1 MKRFDVI
8 GFGALNVDKLYRV
21 NKIAGPEEEG
31 FIKGFE
37 EACGGSAAN
46 TIVGLA
52 RLGCKVGF
60 IGKVAKDREGKMLL
74 EDFRRE
80 GVNTGGIIQAKMGR
94 SGVVMG
100 FVDEKGE
107 RALYVDPG
115 VNDIISIEE
124 IDTKYVRQ
132 TRFLHLTSFVGEK
145 SFETQKR
152 LVESLPA
159 DVKVSLDP
167 GELYACKGLETL
179 TPLLKRCFVVM
190 PNSRELALLTGEDD
204 YEKGAKALLEL
215 GVKIVAV
222 KLGSQGCYVTDEQ
235 KSQHIETF
243 KVRVV
248 DTTGAGDAFCAGF
261 LYGLLNNKSL
271 HECGRLGNFVAS
283 RCVMKMGARAGLPR
297 LEELKALFQV
307 VD

>member
-8 GFGALNVDKLYRV
+8 GFGALNVDKLYKV

-80 GVNTGGIIQAKMGR
+80 GVNTKGIIRAEAGR
-94 SGVVMG
+94 SGTVMG
-100 FVDEKGE
+100 FVDERGE

-115 VNDIISIEE
+115 VNDTISFEE
-124 IDTKYVRQ
+124 IDMGYACQAK
-132 TRFLHLTSFVGEK
+132 FIHLTSFVGEK
-145 SFETQKR
+145 SFEAQKR
-152 LVESLPA
+152 LVENLPE

-167 GELYACKGLETL
+167 GELYARKGIKALN
-179 TPLLKRCFVVM
+179 PVLKRTFVFM
-190 PNSRELALLTGEDD
+190 PNSRELTLLTGMEDHV
-204 YEKGAKALLEL
+204 KGAEKMLGL

-222 KLGSQGCYVTDEQ
+222 KLGGKGCYVTDGKE
-235 KSQHIETF
+235 SHHVEAF
-243 KVRVV
+243 KVQIV

-261 LYGLLNNKSL
+261 LYGVLNGKSL
-271 HECGRLGNFVAS
+271 KECAKLGNFVAS
-283 RCVMKMGARAGLPR
+283 RCIMKMGARTGLPR
-297 LEELKALFQV
+297 LEDLKMLF
-307 VD
+307 

>member
-1 MKRFDVI
+1 MRFDVI
-8 GFGALNVDKLYRV
+8 GFGALNVDKLYKV

-60 IGKVAKDREGKMLL
+60 IGKVANDREGKMLL
-74 EDFRRE
+74 EDFRKE
-80 GVNTGGIIQAKMGR
+80 GVDTRGVIRAKEGR
-94 SGVVMG
+94 SGAVMG

-115 VNDIISIEE
+115 VNDTISFEE
-124 IDTKYVRQ
+124 IDVKYACRA
-132 TRFLHLTSFVGEK
+132 RFLHLTSFVGDK
-145 SFETQKR
+145 SFEAQKR
-152 LVESLPA
+152 LVEALPE
-159 DVKVSLDP
+159 DVKVSMDP
-167 GELYACKGLETL
+167 GELYARRGVKTL
-179 TPLLKRCFVVM
+179 NPILKKTFVFM
-190 PNSRELALLTGEDD
+190 PNSLELALLTGIND
-204 YEKGAKALLEL
+204 YVKGAEKLLEL

-222 KLGSQGCYVTDEQ
+222 KLAGRGCYVTDGRE
-235 KSQHIETF
+235 SHHVEAF
-243 KVRVV
+243 KVRIV

-271 HECGRLGNFVAS
+271 KECAKLGNFVAS
-283 RCVMKMGARAGLPR
+283 RCIMRMSARAGLPR
-297 LEELKALFQV
+297 LEDLKPLL
-307 VD
+307 

>member
-8 GFGALNVDKLYRV
+8 GFGALNVDKLYKV

-60 IGKVAKDREGKMLL
+60 IGKIADDREGKMLL
-74 EDFRRE
+74 EDFRKE
-80 GVNTGGIIQAKMGR
+80 GVNTRSVIRAKNGR
-94 SGVVMG
+94 SGAVMG

-115 VNDIISIEE
+115 VNDTISFDE
-124 IDTKYVRQ
+124 IDMKYACQTK
-132 TRFLHLTSFVGEK
+132 FLHLTSFVGDK

-152 LVESLPA
+152 LVETLPEY
-159 DVKVSLDP
+159 VKVSMDP
-167 GELYACKGLETL
+167 GELYARRGVKTL
-179 TPLLKRCFVVM
+179 NPILKKTFVFM
-190 PNSRELALLTGEDD
+190 PNSLELSLLTGIED
-204 YEKGAKALLEL
+204 YVKGAEKLLDL

-222 KLGSQGCYVTDEQ
+222 KLAGRGCYVTDGRE
-235 KSQHIETF
+235 SHHVEAF
-243 KVRVV
+243 KVQIV

-261 LYGLLNNKSL
+261 LYGLLNNRSL
-271 HECGRLGNFVAS
+271 KECAKFGNFVAS
-283 RCVMKMGARAGLPR
+283 RCIMRMGARAGLPR
-297 LEELKALFQV
+297 LEDLKPLL
-307 VD
+307 

>member
-8 GFGALNVDKLYRV
+8 GFGALNVDKLYKV

-46 TIVGLA
+46 TVVGLA

-60 IGKVAKDREGKMLL
+60 IGKVANDREGKMLM

-80 GVNTGGIIQAKMGR
+80 GVNTKGIIRADAGR
-94 SGVVMG
+94 SGTVMG
-100 FVDEKGE
+100 FVDERGE

-115 VNDIISIEE
+115 VNDTISFKE
-124 IDTKYVRQ
+124 IDMGYACQAK
-132 TRFLHLTSFVGEK
+132 FIHLTSFVGK
-145 SFETQKR
+145 MSFETQKR
-152 LVESLPA
+152 LVENLPE

-167 GELYACKGLETL
+167 GELYARKGIKALN
-179 TPLLKRCFVVM
+179 PILKRTVVFM
-190 PNSRELALLTGEDD
+190 PNSRELTLLTGIEDHV
-204 YEKGAKALLEL
+204 KGAEKMLEL

-222 KLGSQGCYVTDEQ
+222 KLGGKGCYVTDRRE
-235 KSQHIETF
+235 SHHVEAF
-243 KVRVV
+243 KVQIV

-271 HECGRLGNFVAS
+271 KECAKLGNFVAS
-283 RCVMKMGARAGLPR
+283 RCIMKMGARTGLPR
-297 LEELKALFQV
+297 LEDLKMLF
-307 VD
+307 

>member
-8 GFGALNVDKLYRV
+8 GFGALNVDKLYKV

-46 TIVGLA
+46 TVVGLA

-60 IGKVAKDREGKMLL
+60 IGKVANDREGKMLM

-80 GVNTGGIIQAKMGR
+80 GVNTKGIIRAEAGR
-94 SGVVMG
+94 SGTVMG
-100 FVDEKGE
+100 FVDERGE

-115 VNDIISIEE
+115 VNNTISFEE
-124 IDTKYVRQ
+124 IDMEYACQAK
-132 TRFLHLTSFVGEK
+132 FIHLTSFVGEK
-145 SFETQKR
+145 SFEAQKR
-152 LVESLPA
+152 LVENLPE

-167 GELYACKGLETL
+167 GELYARKGIKALN
-179 TPLLKRCFVVM
+179 PILKRTFVFM
-190 PNSRELALLTGEDD
+190 PNSRELALLTGIEDHV
-204 YEKGAKALLEL
+204 KGAEKMLEL

-222 KLGSQGCYVTDEQ
+222 KLSGKGCYVTDGRE
-235 KSQHIETF
+235 SHHVEAF
-243 KVRVV
+243 KVQIV

-271 HECGRLGNFVAS
+271 KECAKLGNFVAS
-283 RCVMKMGARAGLPR
+283 RCIMKMGARTGLPR
-297 LEELKALFQV
+297 LEDLKMLF
-307 VD
+307 